1 MQFPIWRY
9 STVLVKRAK
18 YFNLVSCVAN
28 TSAWFWLGDSRPLA
42 RPRYLDSALL
52 IGISRSV
59 DLGQCLV
66 SLLGIDG
73 IQIHVQCGLELLFC
87 PGFLSGHQQGQPQM

>member
-9 STVLVKRAK
+9 STVLVKRTK
-18 YFNLVSCVAN
+18 YFSLVLCVVD
-28 TSAWFWLGDSRPLA
+28 TSAWFWPLE
-42 RPRYLDSALL
+42 RLPHLDSGLL
-52 IGISRSV
+52 IGIGRSV

-73 IQIHVQCGLELLFC
+73 IQIHQQSGLELLFC

>member
-9 STVLVKRAK
+9 SIVLVKRAK
-18 YFNLVSCVAN
+18 YFKLAPCVAN
-28 TSAWFWLGDSRPLA
+28 MSAWFWLGVSPPLVL
-42 RPRYLDSALL
+42 PRYLSSAPL

-66 SLLGIDG
+66 SRLGIDS